1 MWFLSV
7 LSRLVAILL
16 MYEMSEVGSSLF
28 FDVPRQVSVLSCQDT
43 SVKYVLVIILHQK
56 IS

>member
-1 MWFLSV
+1 MWCLSV
-7 LSRLVAILL
+7 VSRLVAILL

-28 FDVPRQVSVLSCQDT
+28 FDVPRQVSLLSCQDT